1 MFSEFTGPHSDVY
14 SVQSNAVQKFLNQ
27 DISSSGLIRGGLKLC
42 PHCTVHYL
50 CTSGCVYIRLR
61 YVHTYVL
68 VNFEDCL
75 VYI

>member
-42 PHCTVHYL
+42 PTVQ
-50 CTSGCVYIRLR
+50 YIIYAHL
-61 YVHTYVL
+61 VVCTYV
-68 VNFEDCL
+68 
-75 VYI
+75 